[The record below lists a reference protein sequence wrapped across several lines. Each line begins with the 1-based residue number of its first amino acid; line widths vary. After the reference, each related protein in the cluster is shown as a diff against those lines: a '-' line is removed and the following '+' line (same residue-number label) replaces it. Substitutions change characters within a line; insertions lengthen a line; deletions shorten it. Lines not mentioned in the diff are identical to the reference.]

1 MNKFGLPK
9 LFETSARGD
18 VFQSLQR
25 EIDRVFSDF
34 GRGYPTLK
42 GWSQGVNSLRL
53 NVSETEKTV
62 EVTADVPGVE
72 PKDINVELSDGVL
85 TIKGEKSAEKDEKNK
100 DYHLFERSYG
110 SFERSVSL
118 PAEVDADKVAAKFD
132 KGVLTVTLPKLPG
145 AAEKV
150 KKIEVKAA

>member
-1 MNKFGLPK
+1 MNKYALPK
-9 LFETSARGD
+9 LFETSGRGD

-25 EIDRVFSDF
+25 EIDRVFTDF
-34 GRGYPTLK
+34 GRGFPTMK
-42 GWSQGVNSLRL
+42 GWAPSLNGLRL
-53 NVSETEKTV
+53 NLSETDKTI

-72 PKDINVELSDGVL
+72 PKDISVELHDGVL

-100 DYHLFERSYG
+100 DYHLFERTYG
-110 SFERSVSL
+110 AFERAVAL
-118 PAEVDADKVAAKFD
+118 PAEVDADKVAANFD

-150 KKIEVKAA
+150 RKIEVKSA